1 MNCYLKYQHIGKPE
15 RFDHRKVS
23 TANATI
29 YIVDSNISFGKS
41 CDDIICNFSASGLT
55 LVFNQFLYTVELHI
69 NNVTLQDN
77 VGGGNILLN
86 STSCSRVFLLNFT
99 NISSK
104 FSAIYSGDQ
113 GYNYGLQYNEI
124 QCSCKAAVVR
134 RILVS
139 QSLFNQSCFY
149 AELHDYLGLAA
160 GVTYTTVYLKY
171 TNISYSNCT
180 SALELRSIYSV
191 ALESVEVTSNT
202 GPFSL
207 QVVNRL
213 RLQKRHYSITLS
225 GSCIFR
231 NNKGGISVRGDYVR
245 LLRSTHL
252 RFAENSTTVI
262 NQNTVC
268 DQMGKQYGAT
278 MYLSDAVVEFLEG
291 SCTEFVNNHALF
303 SGGITAIRSQMWFL
317 DNPNLV
323 FISNTG
329 SYGGAIGLYEKS
341 GFFFYQSNATIEFR
355 NNSAANYGE
364 GLYVDD
370 SSYLERI
377 SNQYVAPYFS
387 VYCCFPSLNFY
398 NNSAFLGGSAVYG
411 GWIDWVNDR
420 YLFLIEHNYI
430 SQYIHIESHDNDLSP
445 IASKPTRVCW
455 CSFGKPDCS
464 IPASN
469 LAKEIYPGETLKVS
483 VVAIGQRNGTVAS
496 TVIAEFVLPNSC
508 KLGICPRL
516 KQLERIQIVRQ
527 NCTQLRYTPS
537 SLNPKEKLKLTVSN
551 RQRLRFADM
560 TIKDLSKNPKYKIQF
575 TDLYLDIKFKCCP
588 FGFKFNI
595 STGLCTCIS
604 LHLSSTF
611 DLYCKQHQ
619 NLFQLYRK
627 EITWAGVY
635 NLLANN
641 KTLSPNNGTLV
652 FGLCPFNYCKMN
664 ETAVNLAT
672 LNEQCDFNRSG
683 ILCGG
688 CQENL
693 SRVFV
698 TFSCKD
704 CLGTRTIPMV
714 IGYAL
719 CGIALNALL
728 FILNLTISVGT
739 INSLIFYANI
749 AGADR
754 VSAFLPHEFSNSFLY
769 KFFSLL
775 NLGTDIESCFYDG
788 MSTYTLSW
796 ILFVFPFY
804 IWLLSAI
811 IIAVSHYS
819 SRASRLFGKN
829 AVQVLATLFLLS
841 YATLLEITIAN
852 SALAFT
858 TIYSVNGPAQHVW
871 LLDGNIPYMGKKH
884 VPLFVATMLLLVFIC
899 IPYSVT
905 LTLVQWLQR
914 YSHKC
919 ILRWILKLKPF
930 IDAHTGPY
938 KDKHRYWPGFLLL
951 VRAGTFFLFTLNTR
965 TNQRVNA
972 ALVTVISV
980 CLIFY
985 LLFIRGVYKSRL
997 LNIIEVSFLL
1007 NLFILSISSL
1017 FQEIFTLHI
1026 SFYIAYMSVGSAFVY
1041 TCLILVYH
1049 AAVRISTTPLGD
1061 RMKGIIL
1068 PILCGTVKKRFN
1080 YERLIAPVVSDNEC
1094 ESSTVE
1100 ARSPLSIGR
1109 RVTHSSIAIRDD
1121 EPFLSDTYRC

>member
-1 MNCYLKYQHIGKPE
+1 MYLTDNFVNCYLKYQHIGKPE

-113 GYNYGLQYNEI
+113 GYYGLQYNEI

-291 SCTEFVNNHALF
+291 SCTEFVNNHALL

-355 NNSAANYGE
+355 NNSAANYGG

-377 SNQYVAPYFS
+377 SNQYVSPYFS
-387 VYCCFPSLNFY
+387 VYC
-398 NNSAFLGGSAVYG
+398 
-411 GWIDWVNDR
+411 
-420 YLFLIEHNYI
+420 
-430 SQYIHIESHDNDLSP
+430 
-445 IASKPTRVCW
+445 
-455 CSFGKPDCS
+455 
-464 IPASN
+464 
-469 LAKEIYPGETLKVS
+469 
-483 VVAIGQRNGTVAS
+483 
-496 TVIAEFVLPNSC
+496 C

-516 KQLERIQIVRQ
+516 KQLERIQIVGQ

-560 TIKDLSKNPKYKIQF
+560 TIKDLSKNPKYKLQF

-664 ETAVNLAT
+664 ETAINLAT
-672 LNEQCDFNRSG
+672 LNEQCDFNWSG

-704 CLGTRTIPMV
+704 CSGTRTIPMV

-719 CGIALNALL
+719 CGIALIALL

-775 NLGTDIESCFYDG
+775 NLGTGIESCFYDG

-884 VPLFVATMLLLVFIC
+884 APLFVATMLLLVFIC

-1007 NLFILSISSL
+1007 NLLILSISSL

-1026 SFYIAYMSVGSAFVY
+1026 SLYIAYMSVGSAFVY

-1080 YERLIAPVVSDNEC
+1080 YERLIAPVVSDNER

-1100 ARSPLSIGR
+1100 ARSPLSIGQ